1 MKNLKLDL
9 HGDYEEVRDM
19 LQETRGNNQG
29 FTLIVSKE
37 TEDYVKL
44 KVSMGGNIQHATYAA
59 TSAID
64 LFISVCEDLKKDGS
78 LDTDLTIL
86 HSVELIMDD
95 LQKLFTL
102 IKTKKDGKQSTQ
114 HSRNNHQDW

>member
-9 HGDYEEVRDM
+9 HGDYEEVKDM
-19 LQETRGNNQG
+19 LQEARGNNQG

-37 TEDYVKL
+37 TDDDVKL

-59 TSAID
+59 TSAIE
-64 LFISVCEDLKKDGS
+64 LFTSVCEDLKKGGS
-78 LDTDLTIL
+78 LDTELTIL
-86 HSVELIMDD
+86 RSVDMIMDE

-102 IKTKKDGKQSTQ
+102 IKTK
-114 HSRNNHQDW
+114 